1 MVVLLKLL
9 TKISLT
15 LVERYENPD
24 KNSQF
29 PVLENELQTFTLHTN
44 VELKEQPNNRRIQI

>member
-1 MVVLLKLL
+1 MEGIVRIEGGSYAQ
-9 TKISLT
+9 TINKISLT

-29 PVLENELQTFTLHTN
+29 PVLENELQTFTLHT
-44 VELKEQPNNRRIQI
+44 KC

>member
-1 MVVLLKLL
+1 M
-9 TKISLT
+9 KILI
-15 LVERYENPD
+15 

-44 VELKEQPNNRRIQI
+44 VELKNTKQ